1 MPAGSFDLS
10 PIPAGL
16 SVPAAPVIVCLYD
29 PGGENPY
36 TILPNVFCLR
46 IDYREGAEPPL
57 ARFQYMMGDLLEAAL
72 GWPSQFEQLWPI
84 DAQGNYIVQTDDR
97 MVVLTQDPQGNA
109 VVLFDGFAQI
119 PQADLSAQTQSVTF
133 VSQGV
138 AIRLWDLP
146 IFGRIQR
153 DASNSTDTERRVG
166 RADSATM
173 PVQSVG
179 QLRRHQRRL
188 HRELRR
194 RFHRARGDQ
203 LPDFSGSALLGTRR
217 SV

>member
-72 GWPSQFEQLWPI
+72 GWPSS
-84 DAQGNYIVQTDDR
+84 
-97 MVVLTQDPQGNA
+97 
-109 VVLFDGFAQI
+109 
-119 PQADLSAQTQSVTF
+119 LSSF
-133 VSQGV
+133 
-138 AIRLWDLP
+138 
-146 IFGRIQR
+146 
-153 DASNSTDTERRVG
+153 
-166 RADSATM
+166 
-173 PVQSVG
+173 G
-179 QLRRHQRRL
+179 QL
-188 HRELRR
+188 
-194 RFHRARGDQ
+194 
-203 LPDFSGSALLGTRR
+203 TRR
-217 SV
+217 AITLSRPMTEWSS